1 MATKPKTE
9 EMSEDIKTLVAEL
22 VAKQLA
28 EAKEA
33 EAKAAKAAEDK
44 ETEAERKRQ
53 EELDKKAHEMVPYF
67 IPYVEGEPDEETVGF
82 NGKLYKIKKGVEVEI
97 PRFILE
103 VLVDSNKKFM
113 EFQVMKRNLEN
124 VELNA

>member
-9 EMSEDIKTLVAEL
+9 ELSDDMKALVAEL
-22 VAKQLA
+22 VAEQLVEAKKTEEEALDA
-28 EAKEA
+28 EA
-33 EAKAAKAAEDK
+33 
-44 ETEAERKRQ
+44 EAERKRQ

-124 VELNA
+124 IELNA